1 MPRPKNT
8 SLQQKARDTVASNIF
23 SLMKLQGISPKE
35 LSEITGIPA
44 TTLSGYI
51 HGTSMPPENRLE
63 KIAEALHV
71 SKIDLDPRYKALYQ
85 GGSTDNII
93 VASAESYNDS
103 DSYSI
108 MAENIQYYL
117 DRQGISRQKMS
128 QDLGISY
135 TTIATWLQAKSYPRV
150 NRIEQMA
157 EYFHISKSALMEK
170 RTSGDAA
177 NSSKKGPVIKGFVD
191 NIPIIGNVISSD
203 RIDTKENI
211 QGYRSAHFFNGK
223 VPDGKLI
230 AVCCQDDAMK
240 PKMPKGTSAVVLLRA
255 EIKSGDIAA
264 VLLEGKK
271 QKQIILR
278 RISYDKDKLILWPMN
293 INYDPIFLDK
303 SQSVQILGK
312 VIQYTAPL

>member
-1 MPRPKNT
+1 MPRSKTT
-8 SLQQKARDTVASNIF
+8 SLHQKARETAAFN
-23 SLMKLQGISPKE
+23 
-35 LSEITGIPA
+35 
-44 TTLSGYI
+44 
-51 HGTSMPPENRLE
+51 
-63 KIAEALHV
+63 
-71 SKIDLDPRYKALYQ
+71 
-85 GGSTDNII
+85 
-93 VASAESYNDS
+93 ESYNKS
-103 DSYSI
+103 DIYSV

-157 EYFHISKSALMEK
+157 EYFHVPKSALMEK

-177 NSSKKGPVIKGFVD
+177 GSSKKGPIIKGFVD
-191 NIPIIGNVISSD
+191 NIPIIGNVVSSD
-203 RIDTKENI
+203 QIDAKENI
-211 QGYRSAHFFNGK
+211 QGYRSAHFFNGE
-223 VPDGKLI
+223 VPADKLI

-278 RISYDKDKLILWPMN
+278 RISYDKGTLILWPMN
-293 INYDPIFLDK
+293 IDYDPIFLDEG
-303 SQSVQILGK
+303 QGDQILGK